1 MRYPHL
7 FSRLYNT
14 PLMLHPDK
22 AALIESVFR
31 NYAGTI
37 GSDALELPRPAAATY
52 SSSRGDKPYSLSDG
66 GVAVIPVMGTL
77 VQRAS
82 SLDAMSGITSYSRV
96 SGLINA
102 ALNDN
107 DVKGIILELDS
118 PGGEVNGLYDLADSI
133 YAARNV
139 KPLWAVANES
149 AYSACYAIGSAA
161 DKLFMP
167 RTAGVGSIGVIAMHV
182 DQSKR
187 DAAQGYS
194 YTAIFS
200 GDKKNDFNSHSP
212 LSDSALTDLQ
222 AQIDR
227 LYGMFVDTVA
237 RNRAISAD
245 VVKATQAGVIY
256 PQQAVDEGFADGIA
270 TLQETIEMLEAEV
283 QPQPV
288 QVASFGAHRKETRM
302 SQEANPQNA
311 SAEAQALI
319 NQARA
324 EGIRTGATQ
333 ERTRIGAIMQSEEAK
348 GRESMAQ
355 TFALESDLDTDTAKK
370 LLAKSPVATNAATG
384 STSFQQAMAAVQN
397 PKVGASTE
405 TGQDLTPEAEAQLLA
420 QKILGAGVIK
430 KVN

>member
-31 NYAGTI
+31 NYAGKI
-37 GSDALELPRPAAATY
+37 DAEVLEIPRPAAAMY

-96 SGLINA
+96 SGLLNT

-107 DVKGIILELDS
+107 DVRGIVLELDS
-118 PGGEVNGLYDLADSI
+118 PGGEVNGLYDLADAI
-133 YAARNV
+133 YAARSV

-161 DKLFMP
+161 DKLYMP

-187 DAAQGYS
+187 DATQGYS
-194 YTAIFS
+194 YTAIFA
-200 GDKKNDFNSHSP
+200 GDKKNDFNSHAP
-212 LSDSALTDLQ
+212 LSDSALADLQ

-237 RNRAISAD
+237 RNRAISSS
-245 VVKATQAGVIY
+245 VVTATQAGVIY

-270 TLQETIEMLEAEV
+270 TLQDTIEMLEAEV
-283 QPQPV
+283 KPQSV
-288 QVASFGAHRKETRM
+288 HIANFGAHRKETRM
-302 SQEANPQNA
+302 SQPANQQDA
-311 SAEAQALI
+311 SAETQALI
-319 NQARA
+319 NQARN
-324 EGIRTGATQ
+324 EGLRTGATQ
-333 ERTRIGAIMQSEEAK
+333 ERTRISAILQSEEAN
-348 GRESMAQ
+348 GREAMAQ
-355 TFALESDLDTDTAKK
+355 TFALESDLDADTAKK
-370 LLAKSPVATNAATG
+370 LLAKSPAAT
-384 STSFQQAMAAVQN
+384 TSAASQTTFQHAMATVPN
-397 PKVGASTE
+397 PKVGASTDTTIE
-405 TGQDLTPEAEAQLLA
+405 LSPAEEANQLA

-430 KVN
+430 KLN

>member
-31 NYAGTI
+31 SYAGAI
-37 GSDALELPRPAAATY
+37 AADAQDLPRPAAATF
-52 SSSRGDKPYSLSDG
+52 STSRGDKPYSLSDG

-96 SGLINA
+96 SGLISN

-107 DVKGIILELDS
+107 DVRGIILELDS

-133 YAARNV
+133 YAARSV

-161 DKLFMP
+161 DKLYMP

-194 YTAIFS
+194 YTSIFA

-212 LSDSALTDLQ
+212 LSDSALADLQ
-222 AQIDR
+222 SQIDR
-227 LYGMFVDTVA
+227 LYSMFVETVA
-237 RNRAISAD
+237 RNRAISAS
-245 VVKATQAGVIY
+245 VVTATQAGVIY

-270 TLQETIEMLEAEV
+270 TLQDTIEMLEAEV
-283 QPQPV
+283 KPQPV

-333 ERTRIGAIMQSEEAK
+333 ERTRISAIMQSEEAN
-348 GRESMAQ
+348 GREAMAQ
-355 TFALESDLDTDTAKK
+355 TFALESDLDADTAKK
-370 LLAKSPVATNAATG
+370 LLAKSPAATAAITA
-384 STSFQQAMAAVQN
+384 SSSFQQVMAAVPN
-397 PKVGASTE
+397 PKVGASSDV
-405 TGQDLTPEAEAQLLA
+405 GQDLTPEAEAQMLA
-420 QKILGAGVIK
+420 QKILGAGVLK
-430 KVN
+430 KIN